1 MINKLLNGLM
11 FGETSALNITNIEE
25 PSVLYGILTD
35 KELDVSY
42 LDSKLGSFDVII
54 SSLKDRK
61 VMDMEYMI
69 PTIILYMEFR
79 YHGAMLFRKFVKF
92 EGSYDYDEKLFV
104 PKNYDIV
111 DELYYEDVEDE
122 LGSTHD
128 YVAIN

>member
-11 FGETSALNITNIEE
+11 LDGTRALNITNIEK

-35 KELDVSY
+35 KDLDVTY
-42 LDSKLGSFDVII
+42 LDSKHGSFDVIV
-54 SSLKDRK
+54 SSLEDRK
-61 VMDMEYMI
+61 VMDMDYLI

-104 PKNYDIV
+104 PKKYDIV

-122 LGSTHD
+122 WGSTHD